1 MEITTRSLWTL
12 VHGMGFGALYLLACS
27 GALALLY
34 LRFSTDA
41 QTQTHA
47 SPVSDR
53 FLGIYLTAMAA
64 LAWLTVLSG
73 TYIIYPWY
81 RATAPAG
88 TANLAA
94 YPRALLLFHPATKQW
109 HLIGMEW
116 KEHVAW
122 LVPIAITMAAFIA
135 IRYARDLRNH
145 SQLRYALHGFVVIS
159 LLAAGIAGFFGAMLD
174 KNAPVD
180 GGQTI
185 QLVQGEKQ

>member
-27 GALALLY
+27 GAIVLLF
-34 LRFSTDA
+34 LRSATNEHST
-41 QTQTHA
+41 
-47 SPVSDR
+47 PKGDR
-53 FLGIYLTAMAA
+53 VLGIYLTVMAA

-81 RATAPAG
+81 RAAPPTG
-88 TANLAA
+88 VANLAA
-94 YPRALLLFHPATKQW
+94 FPRSLLLSKPATRQW

-135 IRYARDLRNH
+135 IKYARDLKH
-145 SQLRYALHGFVVIS
+145 SPALRSALYGFVGTS
-159 LLAAGIAGFFGAMLD
+159 LFAAGVAGFFGAMLD

-185 QLVQGEKQ
+185 RLVQGE

>member
-27 GALALLY
+27 GAIVLLY
-34 LRFSTDA
+34 LRS
-41 QTQTHA
+41 
-47 SPVSDR
+47 SPDVRADSPPAGDR
-53 FLGIYLTAMAA
+53 LLGIYLSVMAV

-73 TYIIYPWY
+73 TYIVYPWY
-81 RATAPAG
+81 RAAPPASA
-88 TANLAA
+88 THLAT
-94 YPRALLLFHPATKQW
+94 YPRSFLLSNPATKQW
-109 HLIGMEW
+109 HSIGMEW

-135 IRYARDLRNH
+135 IKYARDLKH
-145 SQLRYALHGFVVIS
+145 SPALRSALYGFVGAS
-159 LLAAGIAGFFGAMLD
+159 LFAAGVAGFFGAMLD

-185 QLVQGEKQ
+185 RLVQGE

>member
-27 GALALLY
+27 GAIVLLH
-34 LRFSTDA
+34 LRS
-41 QTQTHA
+41 
-47 SPVSDR
+47 SPNVPADSRPAGDR
-53 FLGIYLTAMAA
+53 ILGIYLTVMAV

-81 RATAPAG
+81 RAAPSAGAAHLTAF
-88 TANLAA
+88 
-94 YPRALLLFHPATKQW
+94 PRSLLLSNPATKQW

-135 IRYARDLRNH
+135 IKYARDLKH
-145 SQLRYALHGFVVIS
+145 SPALRSALYGFVGAS
-159 LLAAGIAGFFGAMLD
+159 LFAAGIAGFFGAMLD

-180 GGQTI
+180 GGQTVR
-185 QLVQGEKQ
+185 LVQGE

>member
-1 MEITTRSLWTL
+1 MEITSRSLWTL

-27 GALALLY
+27 GALVLLY
-34 LRFSTDA
+34 LRFSADA
-41 QTQTHA
+41 QIQTHPSAA
-47 SPVSDR
+47 SDH

-81 RATAPAG
+81 RAAAPAG

-94 YPRALLLFHPATKQW
+94 YPRALLLSHPATKQW

-122 LVPIAITMAAFIA
+122 IVPIAITMAAFVA
-135 IRYARDLRNH
+135 IKYARDLKSH
-145 SQLRYALHGFVVIS
+145 PQLRHALHGFVIAS

-185 QLVQGEKQ
+185 HLLQGETE

>member
-27 GALALLY
+27 GAIALLY
-34 LRFSTDA
+34 LRFASA
-41 QTQTHA
+41 GQTHA
-47 SPVSDR
+47 SPSGDR

-88 TANLAA
+88 TTNLAG
-94 YPRALLLFHPATKQW
+94 YPRALLLSHPATQQW

-135 IRYARDLRNH
+135 IKYARDLRDH
-145 SQLRYALHGFVVIS
+145 PQLRSALSGFVVIS

-180 GGQTI
+180 GGQNI

>member
-1 MEITTRSLWTL
+1 
-12 VHGMGFGALYLLACS
+12 MGFGTLYLLACS
-27 GALALLY
+27 GAVALLY
-34 LRFSTDA
+34 LRFSTD
-41 QTQTHA
+41 TQTHA

-88 TANLAA
+88 TTNLASF
-94 YPRALLLFHPATKQW
+94 PRALLLSHPATKQW

-122 LVPIAITMAAFIA
+122 LAPIAITMAAFIA
-135 IRYARDLRNH
+135 IKYARDLRNH
-145 SQLRYALHGFVVIS
+145 PQLRIALHGFVVIS

-180 GGQTI
+180 GGETI
-185 QLVQGEKQ
+185 KLVQGE

>member
-12 VHGMGFGALYLLACS
+12 VHGMGFGALYLLAGS
-27 GALALLY
+27 GAIVLLY
-34 LRFSTDA
+34 LRSSTEA
-41 QTQTHA
+41 QTQA
-47 SPVSDR
+47 PPASDR
-53 FLGIYLTAMAA
+53 LLGIYLAVMAA
-64 LAWLTVLSG
+64 LAWLAVLTG

-81 RATAPAG
+81 RAAPPAG
-88 TANLAA
+88 TADFSA
-94 YPRALLLFHPATKQW
+94 YPRSLLLSHPATKQW

-135 IRYARDLRNH
+135 IKYARDLKNQP
-145 SQLRYALHGFVVIS
+145 QLRLALHGFVVVS
-159 LLAAGIAGFFGAMLD
+159 LLAAGIAGFFGAMLN

-185 QLVQGEKQ
+185 QMVQGE

>member
-1 MEITTRSLWTL
+1 
-12 VHGMGFGALYLLACS
+12 MGFGALYLLSCS

-34 LRFSTDA
+34 RRTSADG
-41 QTQTHA
+41 QTHA
-47 SPVSDR
+47 SPGVDR
-53 FLGIYLTAMAA
+53 FLGIYLTAMAV

-81 RATAPAG
+81 RAAAPAG
-88 TANLAA
+88 AAGLAA
-94 YPRALLLFHPATKQW
+94 YPRALLLSHPATKQW

-122 LVPIAITMAAFIA
+122 LVPIAITMAAFVA
-135 IRYARDLRNH
+135 IRYARDLKSH
-145 SQLRYALHGFVVIS
+145 PQLRNALHGFVIAS

-174 KNAPVD
+174 KNAPVN

-185 QLVQGEKQ
+185 HLVQGEKE

>member
-1 MEITTRSLWTL
+1 MEITSRSFWTL

-34 LRFSTDA
+34 LRFSTNV
-41 QTQTHA
+41 QTHA

-53 FLGIYLTAMAA
+53 LLGIYLTAMAA
-64 LAWLTVLSG
+64 LAWLAVLSG
-73 TYIIYPWY
+73 TYIVYPWY
-81 RATAPAG
+81 RAATPVG
-88 TANLAA
+88 TANLTP
-94 YPRALLLFHPATKQW
+94 YPRALLLSHPATRQW

-122 LVPIAITMAAFIA
+122 LAPIAITMAAFVA
-135 IRYARDLRNH
+135 IKYARHLKSHPQLRN
-145 SQLRYALHGFVVIS
+145 ALHGFVLGS

-185 QLVQGEKQ
+185 HLIQGGKE

>member
-27 GALALLY
+27 GAIVLLY
-34 LRFSTDA
+34 LRSSPNA
-41 QTQTHA
+41 QA
-47 SPVSDR
+47 DSPPAGDR
-53 FLGIYLTAMAA
+53 ILGIYLSVMAA

-81 RATAPAG
+81 RAAPPTG
-88 TANLAA
+88 VANLAA
-94 YPRALLLFHPATKQW
+94 FPRSLLLSKPATRQW

-135 IRYARDLRNH
+135 IKYARDLKH
-145 SQLRYALHGFVVIS
+145 SPALRSALYGFVGTS
-159 LLAAGIAGFFGAMLD
+159 LFAAGVAGFFGAMLD

-185 QLVQGEKQ
+185 RLVQGE